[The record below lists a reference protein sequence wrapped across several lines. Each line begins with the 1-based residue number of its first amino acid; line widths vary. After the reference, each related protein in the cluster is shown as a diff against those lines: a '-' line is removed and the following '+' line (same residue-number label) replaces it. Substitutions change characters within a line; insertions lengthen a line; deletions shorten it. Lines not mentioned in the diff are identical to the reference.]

1 MLDIK
6 LEDAIKK
13 ALEGKCFGNNKVI
26 VETNTLGEVFVSE
39 YEEDDGSEEYIEV
52 LIEEIADLERK
63 VEKLEEELEEKN

>member
-13 ALEGKCFGNNKVI
+13 ALEGKYFGNNKVI